1 MSRSRRGR
9 AALAVCIAT
18 LGTGAAGTGAAVAA
32 PIIIRPFQSVELATA
47 DNGETALVWRTRTG
61 GMHAAIGTPG
71 SPFTAP
77 ITLAD
82 GGSATTGP
90 SLGMDA
96 AGNVVVAWETYVLG
110 GCDKYGSCRPSS
122 LGVFV
127 ALRPAG
133 GAFGAPV
140 RLAQAQPGMSAV
152 PRLAMNRAGDWVLAM
167 NVGTTTV
174 VGAGRGATPPSALI
188 ALPMA
193 TLHQFALDETGAA
206 TFAGVDGAQRP
217 ATVVRKPD
225 GSFAAPQLLDGP
237 STAGLGVRLGV
248 GPRGDA
254 LAVWPAGSELHWAS
268 RPPGGSFGAAG
279 ALPPRSPSPVAV
291 VAVGVDATGRT
302 TTVLPA
308 SGPIAATSPLV
319 LLRGTTAAPFAEA
332 VTLTEPGHQLVAA
345 PTFALGADGTAAV
358 AWLDSE
364 RSSTSVRL
372 SVAFGDRSF
381 SPSLGL
387 GDSTVGT
394 RAAFARRR
402 RQRPCRRRVAGD
414 RKRGRVAARRGDNL
428 LAGRLGGIEHRR
440 AGTAGSH
447 ADAAAAGPRDR
458 APGPAAEDPRRP
470 HRPPATAVRVGVTV
484 PRRAADRRAGHR
496 GQKHPARHA
505 PLRAAHRQRSHRHGA
520 RDARRPPRRAAPLA
534 ARDDDRPDD
543 ASTADP
549 G

>member
-32 PIIIRPFQSVELATA
+32 PIMIRPFQSVELATA

-140 RLAQAQPGMSAV
+140 RLAQAQPGMSAA

-174 VGAGRGATPPSALI
+174 VGAGRSATPPSALI

-372 SVAFGDRSF
+372 SVAFGDRSSRPRSASATARSARRGSLR
-381 SPSLGL
+381 SPSTAAAVSSPRGWRPQ
-387 GDSTVGT
+387 T
-394 RAAFARRR
+394 RARRSASWRQPSRRQARRHRASSR
-402 RQRPCRRRVAGD
+402 RHRWKPCRRR
-414 RKRGRVAARRGDNL
+414 RCRTSR
-428 LAGRLGGIEHRR
+428 
-440 AGTAGSH
+440 S
-447 ADAAAAGPRDR
+447 
-458 APGPAAEDPRRP
+458 RP
-470 HRPPATAVRVGVTV
+470 W
-484 PRRAADRRAGHR
+484 
-496 GQKHPARHA
+496 
-505 PLRAAHRQRSHRHGA
+505 
-520 RDARRPPRRAAPLA
+520 
-534 ARDDDRPDD
+534 
-543 ASTADP
+543 AS